1 MATTQGR
8 VTFVAENLAE
18 FNDLEAR
25 AEAGP
30 KFRLHSAKAL
40 TRTLVI
46 DIDP

>member
-18 FNDLEAR
+18 FNDLKTR
-25 AEAGP
+25 ADEGP
-30 KFRLHSAKAL
+30 KFRLHSAKVL